1 MEKITTIL
9 IRKSR
14 NFHYILPD
22 ATVRDA
28 ISQMC
33 AVNTDYLLVMDDNR
47 FLGIISEHDIATKA
61 MSARRSLKKQ
71 VVRDVMNHGLPMLT
85 VDDTVERC
93 MKLMRQHNI
102 RYIPVFDGFN
112 FEGVVSSD
120 DILQEIMF
128 SRNEVFDEEEEES
141 INYIF

>member
-14 NFHYILPD
+14 NFHYISPES
-22 ATVRDA
+22 TVRDA

-33 AVNTDYLLVMDDNR
+33 AVNTDHLLVMDNNR

-61 MSARRSLKKQ
+61 MSTRLSLKKQ

-85 VDDTVERC
+85 VNDTVERC
-93 MKLMRQHNI
+93 MKLMQQHNI
-102 RYIPVFDGFN
+102 RYIPIFDGFK

-128 SRNEVFDEEEEES
+128 SRNEIFDEEEEQ
-141 INYIF
+141 NTHYIF